1 MGLPGSPSVPW
12 GWLHM
17 SQPSA
22 HNANIIQRLTST
34 SHSVATFNSLL
45 CRNSKITPDWCL
57 PQYNRAVLKS
67 KDTLLTNIYKTFLYI
82 VFFHTFKII
91 TGVVLNVNLL
101 QARIT
106 GEGD

>member
-17 SQPSA
+17 WQPSA

-45 CRNSKITPDWCL
+45 CRNSKIIPDWCL

-67 KDTLLTNIYKTFLYI
+67 NDTLLTNIYKTFIYI
-82 VFFHTFKII
+82 VFSHTFKM
-91 TGVVLNVNLL
+91 TSGVVLNVNLL